1 MHERTRNKWPGPDE
15 KQVVT
20 QMLTDPY
27 CDHWSECHHFF
38 ERLIQVSRLPE
49 DMREDVAQNAVLS
62 VINNLSA
69 FRFDCKF
76 STWLVYVARSR
87 ITDARR
93 DLARANKQTSIPS
106 EPLDDEGNEISAF
119 VFQEPHTPE
128 EMCILHEN
136 LAEVVSA
143 LREYLSQH
151 ANPERNRQI
160 LQKYFW
166 EQYTVEEIA
175 RELGV
180 NAPVVRYTI
189 TSFKSHLKRS
199 GEQDPPSETIS

>member
-1 MHERTRNKWPGPDE
+1 MQERPRNKWPGPDE

-27 CDHWSECHHFF
+27 CDHWSECRSFF
-38 ERLIQVSRLPE
+38 ERLIQISRLPE

-62 VINNLSA
+62 VINSLYT
-69 FRFDCKF
+69 FRFDYKF

-93 DLARANKQTSIPS
+93 DLARTNKQTSIPS
-106 EPLDDEGNEISAF
+106 DPVDDEGNEISISA
-119 VFQEPHTPE
+119 FQEPHTPE
-128 EMCILHEN
+128 EICILHEN

-143 LREYLSQH
+143 MREYLSQH
-151 ANPERNRQI
+151 ANYERNWQI
-160 LQKYFW
+160 LQKYFL
-166 EQYTVEEIA
+166 EQYTVEEIV

-180 NAPVVRYTI
+180 NAPVIRYI
-189 TSFKSHLKRS
+189 INSFKSHLKRS
-199 GEQDPPSETIS
+199 GEQDTPPETMS

>member
-1 MHERTRNKWPGPDE
+1 MQERPRNKWPGPDE

-27 CDHWSECHHFF
+27 CDHWRECHLFF
-38 ERLIQVSRLPE
+38 VHLNQLSRLPE
-49 DMREDVAQNAVLS
+49 DMHEDVAQNALLS
-62 VINNLSA
+62 VINNLPA

-93 DLARANKQTSIPS
+93 ELTRANKQISIPN
-106 EPLDDEGNEISAF
+106 EPLDDDGNEPGEL

-128 EMCILHEN
+128 EICIQHEN
-136 LAEVVSA
+136 LAEFVSA
-143 LREYLSQH
+143 LRVYINQH
-151 ANPERNRQI
+151 ANPERNWQI
-160 LQKYFW
+160 LEKHFL
-166 EQYTVEEIA
+166 EQYTVDEIA
-175 RELGV
+175 RVLGV

-189 TSFKSHLKRS
+189 NSFKSQLKRS
-199 GEQDPPSETIS
+199 EDL